1 MSHPKQLCLVSTV
14 ELTADSKAH
23 HLGQAAWA
31 SSSYQ
36 EQSDDLKV
44 SGGSQ
49 PNWVARPMIRGST
62 CPIHTSCTACYLQGN
77 FII

>member
-31 SSSYQ
+31 TSSYQ

-44 SGGSQ
+44 ASSQ
-49 PNWVARPMIRGST
+49 WLEGLHDFLVGPSQTG
-62 CPIHTSCTACYLQGN
+62 
-77 FII
+77 